1 MSGDVGAD
9 DPDLESV
16 SAPVRNAFAQAPK
29 PSQEPGG
36 AAQGAVVLIAPEP
49 SAAPLASTNAF
60 FDGERAV
67 QAYIRSQLSPR
78 SRDNAL
84 DALRRLSR
92 LMLADQEAQP
102 SQIPWSA
109 IGFEQATTIRTALY
123 EMTRAGAITP
133 GTANLTLSH
142 LRGLI
147 RTMYGMRL
155 VTADQHEL
163 VHSGALKGVP
173 GVREPRGR
181 ALSTHE
187 EELLREAAKG
197 LKGYRGA
204 MLDTA
209 IVLAIG
215 GALRREEIAQ
225 LSIDGV
231 TPRFLRFVGKGNK
244 ERQAPIDA
252 QMQPVI
258 DAWFEE
264 RAELAPVHGGL
275 FCSPHRPDRTLSPWS
290 FWALVR
296 TAAHHAFGTREPCEK
311 RCGCLKIVTG
321 PHDFRR
327 TYATRAL
334 EQGMDIGQLR
344 VLMGHASAATTALYD
359 KRDEEALFEKRR
371 NMRILA

>member
-1 MSGDVGAD
+1 M
-9 DPDLESV
+9 L
-16 SAPVRNAFAQAPK
+16 
-29 PSQEPGG
+29 
-36 AAQGAVVLIAPEP
+36 
-49 SAAPLASTNAF
+49 TN
-60 FDGERAV
+60 
-67 QAYIRSQLSPR
+67 QK
-78 SRDNAL
+78 
-84 DALRRLSR
+84 
-92 LMLADQEAQP
+92 AQP
-102 SQIPWSA
+102 SQIPWPA

-123 EMTRAGAITP
+123 EMTRVGLITP

-173 GVREPRGR
+173 GVRKSRGR
-181 ALSTHE
+181 ALSATE
-187 EELLREAAKG
+187 ERALRKAARA
-197 LKGYRGA
+197 LDGYQGA

-225 LSIDGV
+225 LSVDGA
-231 TPRFLRFVGKGNK
+231 TLGFLRFVGKGNK
-244 ERQAPIDA
+244 AREAPIDA
-252 QMQPVI
+252 QMQPAI
-258 DAWFEE
+258 DAWLEE
-264 RAELAPVHGGL
+264 RAELAPAHGGL

-296 TAAHHAFGTREPCEK
+296 AAAHHAFGTQEPCEK
-311 RCGCLKIVTG
+311 GCECFKVVTG

-334 EQGMDIGQLR
+334 DQGIDIGQLR
-344 VLMGHASAATTALYD
+344 VLMGHASSATTALYD

-371 NMRILA
+371 NMRIIA